1 MNQIEKRK
9 ERFTEIVT
17 SVELYQEDNEDT
29 PHLPNYA
36 EGLSDGALRQ
46 ALISHAFREGEVFTH
61 RLTNILMG
69 SAVMSLNDRQERP
82 NEDELHALGLS
93 ANLAWS
99 MGQLPYLMNIYGI
112 VGKLVTVFEDLDLPE
127 DFSIILR
134 PTGRVKDFG
143 KLEPYA
149 LLEENVTPSDI
160 IALTHDIDEIKE
172 LKEQIATI
180 VAKKMMGQDD
190 E

>member
-1 MNQIEKRK
+1 MDTIEKRK
-9 ERFTEIVT
+9 SRFTEIVT
-17 SVELYQEDNEDT
+17 SVELYQEDSDDT
-29 PHLPNYA
+29 PYLPNYT

-46 ALISHAFREGEVFTH
+46 ALIAHAFREGEVFTH

-69 SAVMSLNDRQERP
+69 SAVMSLNDRQARP

-99 MGQLPYLMNIYGI
+99 AGQLTYLMNIYGI
-112 VGKLVTVFEDLDLPE
+112 VGKLTVVFDDLDLPD
-127 DFSIILR
+127 DFSVILR

-149 LLEENVTPSDI
+149 LLEEKVTPEDI
-160 IALTHDIDEIKE
+160 IALTHDIDEIKQ
-172 LKEQIATI
+172 LKEQIAEM
-180 VAKKMMGQDD
+180 VAKKLTEGDN